1 MGKPGFSFNM
11 KKTMLLMILAIL
23 IGFVVSHELFEDAI
37 HSLGLPILLE
47 LTIEFLLFIAVSIPF
62 FYFMVFKDL
71 QNRKAEDETLL
82 DEYATYK
89 MILENSPSAAFIYGD
104 KGFIYISPTF
114 CSTLGY
120 EPDEV
125 IGKTFGEIP
134 FLNKE
139 TVNLLLENRKKRAI
153 NEDVPQAYNIPA
165 IRKDGTDIILE
176 LRPTWSLFK
185 GQPVTIGTLVDV
197 TEKVLIGKQKRENE
211 YKYKSLFENNMDA
224 AFVIDNKGLVIEAN
238 SRALE
243 MTRMTEDE
251 IKGKPFIQYI
261 AASDSEMASEKFKYV
276 LQGQPLNHEFNVV
289 IKDKKYLYDVS
300 IVPII
305 VEEKIKGIF
314 CLARDVTEQ
323 RKSNEL
329 IKWLAY
335 HDSMTSLPNR
345 HYFIDQLELKMNYC
359 DTHMDSLALFY
370 LDLDRVKIINDNL
383 GHQIG
388 DMYLKEASVRLKN
401 FVKGKGLISRFGG
414 DEFAL
419 LLPSVSKEEAESI
432 AQEILHIFSEPFLIG
447 GQIVPGNTSIGV
459 AIYPGEAQDVQA
471 LLREAD
477 KALYVVKKSGGGN
490 YRIYEETMERAN
502 SYRFALQSDFQR
514 ALQEEEFYLVYQPK
528 VNANTGTI
536 SGVEALLRW
545 NKNNQEMISPADFIP
560 LAEETGF
567 IVPLGEWV
575 IRRACEQNKQW
586 QDAGFTPIRIA
597 VNVSAVQFQRS
608 KMDEIV
614 ERILIETG
622 LEPQWLEIE
631 ITEGTL
637 MVQDEFTIRSIT
649 RLKELGVI
657 IALDDFGTGYSS
669 MQYLKQF
676 RLHSLKVDRSFIQDL
691 HEHHDR
697 AAITEAITQL
707 AHGLGMSVVAEGVEK
722 DEELEFVKSIGA
734 DEIQGYYISR
744 PLTKED
750 FESYLQSD
758 SKVS

>member
-11 KKTMLLMILAIL
+11 KKTILLLILAMSF
-23 IGFVVSHELFEDAI
+23 GFVVSHVLFEDRI
-37 HSLGLPILLE
+37 HSLAYPMWLE
-47 LTIEFLLFIAVSIPF
+47 LMVEFFVFITLSLPF
-62 FYFMVFKDL
+62 FYFMVYKDL
-71 QNRKAEDETLL
+71 QQKRKEDEILL

-89 MILENSPSAAFIYGD
+89 MILEHSPSAAFIYGD
-104 KGFIYISPTF
+104 SGFIYISPTF
-114 CSTLGY
+114 CSTLGF
-120 EPDEV
+120 EQDEV
-125 IGKTFGEIP
+125 LGKTFSEIP
-134 FLNKE
+134 FLNKQ
-139 TVNLLLENRKKRAI
+139 TVQLLTENRKKRAI
-153 NEDVPQAYNIPA
+153 NDDVPQSYNIPA
-165 IRKDGTDIILE
+165 IRKDGTDIVIE

-185 GQPVTIGTLVDV
+185 GNPVTIGTLVDV
-197 TEKVLIGKQKRENE
+197 TEKVLIGKQKKENE
-211 YKYKSLFENNMDA
+211 NKYRSLFEHNMDA
-224 AFVIDNKGLVIEAN
+224 AFIIDNKGIVIEAN
-238 SRALE
+238 SRALVMTGQE
-243 MTRMTEDE
+243 MDE
-251 IKGKPFIQYI
+251 IQGKSFMEFIASSDLEI
-261 AASDSEMASEKFKYV
+261 ASDKFKYV
-276 LQGQPLNHEFNVV
+276 LQGQALHHEFNVV
-289 IKDKKYLYDVS
+289 IKEKKYLYDVS
-300 IVPII
+300 VVPII
-305 VEEKIKGIF
+305 VEDDIKGIF

-345 HYFIDQLELKMNYC
+345 HYFIDQLELKMKYC
-359 DTHMDSLALFY
+359 DSHNDSLALLY

-401 FVKGKGLISRFGG
+401 YVKGKGLISRFGG

-419 LLPSVSKEEAESI
+419 LLPSVTKETADSM
-432 AQEILHIFSEPFLIG
+432 AQEILQIFSEPFVLG
-447 GQIVPGNTSIGV
+447 GQIVPGNTSIGI
-459 AIYPGEAQDVQA
+459 AIYPGGARDVQA

-490 YRIYEETMERAN
+490 YRIYEDTMERAN

-514 ALQEEEFYLVYQPK
+514 ALHDEEFYLVYQPK
-528 VNANTGTI
+528 VNATTGHI

-575 IRRACEQNKQW
+575 LRKACEQNKKW
-586 QDAGFTPIRIA
+586 QDAGFAPIRVA

-608 KMDEIV
+608 KLDEVV
-614 ERILIETG
+614 ERILAETG
-622 LEPQWLEIE
+622 LDPQWLEVE

-637 MVQDEFTIRSIT
+637 MEQDEFTIRSIT

-707 AHGLGMSVVAEGVEK
+707 AHGLGMIVVAEGVEK
-722 DEELEFVKSIGA
+722 DEELEFIKSIGA

-744 PLTKED
+744 PLSKID
-750 FESYLQSD
+750 FESYLESG